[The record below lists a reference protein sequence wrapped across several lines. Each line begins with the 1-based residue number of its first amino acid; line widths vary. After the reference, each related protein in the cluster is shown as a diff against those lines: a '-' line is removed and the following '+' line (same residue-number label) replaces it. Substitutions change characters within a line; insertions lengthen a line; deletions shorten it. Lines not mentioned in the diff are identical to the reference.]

1 MSESTAVAAKG
12 ATRRNGA
19 KGSNGAGGG
28 RSARSLIKL
37 LLVAALL
44 VVLLALPLYVPE
56 FWLRTGFAVFGAI
69 VGAIGLNLLVGTT
82 GQLSLAHAF
91 FLAVGAVSYVFVSG
105 EPGGLGVAD
114 LDGLSF
120 PPIVGMI
127 VGVLLAGLAGLIF
140 SPIAARLRGIYLGV
154 ASLALVFIGIHV
166 LNAWTS
172 VTGGFNGRTAPE
184 FSLFGF
190 TFGNRDPELYVI
202 GVPFRE
208 AERLWYLGLVLALA
222 AYLFAR
228 NILRSRPG
236 RALQTLRDSEVAA
249 AVMGVNVQG
258 YKARIFLV
266 SSMYAGLS
274 GVMYALS
281 IGSIAP
287 ESFGLELSILYLAMI
302 VLGGL
307 GSVNGA
313 VLGAIFVSAL
323 PLVFQRYADIIPF
336 VGGQGGGGLAAGE
349 AARFLFGAAII
360 LVILFEPAGLAGIA
374 NRITGRGRARA
385 RPGGGASTPP
395 PSTDTSTTSTSPS
408 PSDRPAQ
415 GSTT

>member
-1 MSESTAVAAKG
+1 VSESTATTTAPTPRG
-12 ATRRNGA
+12 ATRSGA
-19 KGSNGAGGG
+19 RAAAA
-28 RSARSLIKL
+28 RPRRSLLTTVL
-37 LLVAALL
+37 LAAFL

-56 FWLRTGFAVFGAI
+56 FWLRTGFAAFGAI
-69 VGAIGLNLLVGTT
+69 VGAIGLNLLVGNS

-91 FLAVGAVSYVFVSG
+91 FLAVGAVSYVYVSG
-105 EPGGLGVAD
+105 EAGGLGVAE
-114 LDGLSF
+114 LAGLGL

-140 SPIAARLRGIYLGV
+140 SPLAARLRGIYLGV
-154 ASLALVFIGIHV
+154 ASLALVFIGVHV

-172 VTGGFNGRTAPE
+172 VTGGFNGRAAPE

-190 TFGNRDPELYVI
+190 TFGSRDPELYVL

-208 AERLWYLGLVLALA
+208 AERLWYLGLVLAIG
-222 AYLFAR
+222 AYFFAR
-228 NILRSRPG
+228 NLLRSRPG

-249 AVMGVNVQG
+249 SVMGVNVQR
-258 YKARIFLV
+258 YKASIFLV
-266 SSMYAGLS
+266 SSMYAGLA

-287 ESFGLELSILYLAMI
+287 ESFGLEVSILYLAMI

-313 VLGAIFVSAL
+313 VLGAVFVSAL
-323 PLVFQRYADIIPF
+323 PLVFQRYADIIPL
-336 VGGQGGGGLAAGE
+336 VGGQGQGGLAAGE
-349 AARFLFGAAII
+349 AARFLFGLAII
-360 LVILFEPAGLAGIA
+360 FVILFEPAGLAGIA
-374 NRITGRGRARA
+374 RRITHPGRGRT
-385 RPGGGASTPP
+385 GGRVTEPP
-395 PSTDTSTTSTSPS
+395 PDSSSSSSSPV
-408 PSDRPAQ
+408 PSEKPAQ

>member
-1 MSESTAVAAKG
+1 MSDSTATAASPARG
-12 ATRRNGA
+12 ATRAASRRA
-19 KGSNGAGGG
+19 AAGP
-28 RSARSLIKL
+28 RRSLLRTALLVALVVVL
-37 LLVAALL
+37 LLV
-44 VVLLALPLYVPE
+44 PIYVEE
-56 FWLRTGFAVFGAI
+56 FWLRTGFAVFGAV

-91 FLAVGAVSYVFVSG
+91 FLAVGAVSYVYVSG
-105 EPGGLGVAD
+105 EPGGIGVAQ
-114 LDGLSF
+114 LSGLGL
-120 PPIVGMI
+120 PPVLGMI
-127 VGVLLAGLAGLIF
+127 VGVLLAGLAGLLF
-140 SPIAARLRGIYLGV
+140 SPLAARLRGIYLGV
-154 ASLALVFIGIHV
+154 ASLALVFIGVHV

-172 VTGGFNGRTAPE
+172 VTGGFNGRAAPE

-190 TFGNRDPELYVI
+190 TFGSRNPELYVL

-208 AERLWYLGLVLALA
+208 AERLWYLGLVLAVA

-228 NILRSRPG
+228 NLLRSRPG

-249 AVMGVNVQG
+249 SVMGVNVQG
-258 YKARIFLV
+258 YKARVFLV
-266 SSMYAGLS
+266 SSMYAGLA

-287 ESFGLELSILYLAMI
+287 ESFGLEVSILYLAMI

-313 VLGAIFVSAL
+313 VLGAMFVSAL
-323 PLVFQRYADIIPF
+323 PLVFQRYADVIPF
-336 VGGQGGGGLAAGE
+336 VGGQGEGGLAAGE
-349 AARFLFGAAII
+349 AARFLFGLAII

-374 NRITGRGRARA
+374 RRLTGRGRRGAGGRA
-385 RPGGGASTPP
+385 PDSRSGP
-395 PSTDTSTTSTSPS
+395 PSSSTTTVPS
-408 PSDRPAQ
+408 EKPAQ

>member
-1 MSESTAVAAKG
+1 VSETTATHG
-12 ATRRNGA
+12 ATRSGTRPVA
-19 KGSNGAGGG
+19 SPP
-28 RSARSLIKL
+28 RRSLLRPL
-37 LLVAALL
+37 LLVVAL
-44 VVLLALPLYVPE
+44 VVMLALPLYVEE

-82 GQLSLAHAF
+82 GLLSLAHAF
-91 FLAVGAVSYVFVSG
+91 FLAVGAVTYVFVSG
-105 EPGGLGVAD
+105 ESGGIGLADLSGLGW
-114 LDGLSF
+114 
-120 PPIVGMI
+120 PPLVGMI
-127 VGVLLAGLAGLIF
+127 AGVVLAGLAGLLF

-154 ASLALVFIGIHV
+154 ASLGLVFIGQHV
-166 LNAWTS
+166 LNSWTS
-172 VTGGFNGRTAPE
+172 VTGGFNGRSAPE

-190 TFGNRDPELYVI
+190 SFGNTDPDLFVI

-222 AYLFAR
+222 AYVFAR
-228 NILRSRPG
+228 NLLRSRPG

-249 AVMGVNVQG
+249 SVMGVNVQR
-258 YKARIFLV
+258 YKGRVFLV

-287 ESFGLELSILYLAMI
+287 ESFGLELSILFLAMI

-307 GSVNGA
+307 GSVGGAALGA
-313 VLGAIFVSAL
+313 VFVTAL
-323 PLVFQRYADIIPF
+323 PLVFQRYADVVPF
-336 VGGQGGGGLAAGE
+336 VGGAGEGGLAAGE
-349 AARFLFGAAII
+349 AARYFFGLAII
-360 LVILFEPAGLAGIA
+360 LVVMFEPAGLAGLA
-374 NRITGRGRARA
+374 GRFRRKGRD
-385 RPGGGASTPP
+385 PGGGRTTSRSSAATS
-395 PSTDTSTTSTSPS
+395 SSTTDV

>member
-1 MSESTAVAAKG
+1 VSETTAT
-12 ATRRNGA
+12 ATR
-19 KGSNGAGGG
+19 GSTKAGEP
-28 RSARSLIKL
+28 RAAAPRRSLL
-37 LLVAALL
+37 RPLLVLAVL
-44 VVLLALPLYVPE
+44 VVMLALPLYVEE

-91 FLAVGAVSYVFVSG
+91 FLAAGAVTYVFVSG
-105 EPGGLGVAD
+105 ESGGIGLADLSGLG
-114 LDGLSF
+114 L
-120 PPIVGMI
+120 PPVIGMI
-127 VGVLLAGLAGLIF
+127 AGVLVAGLAGLIF

-154 ASLALVFIGIHV
+154 ASLGLVFIGQHV
-166 LNAWTS
+166 LNSWTS
-172 VTGGFNGRTAPE
+172 VTGGFNGRSAPE

-190 TFGNRDPELYVI
+190 TFGNKDPELFVL

-208 AERLWYLGLVLALA
+208 SERLWYLGLVLALA
-222 AYLFAR
+222 AYLYAR
-228 NILRSRPG
+228 NLLRSRPG

-249 AVMGVNVQG
+249 SVMGVNVQR
-258 YKARIFLV
+258 YKARVFLV

-287 ESFGLELSILYLAMI
+287 ESFGLEVSILYLAMI

-307 GSVNGA
+307 GSVGGA
-313 VLGAIFVSAL
+313 ALGALFVSAL
-323 PLVFQRYADIIPF
+323 PLVFQKYADSVPF
-336 VGGQGGGGLAAGE
+336 VGGPGESGLAAGE
-349 AARFLFGAAII
+349 AARYLFGLAII
-360 LVILFEPAGLAGIA
+360 LVVLFEPAGLAGLA
-374 NRITGRGRARA
+374 GRFRRKGKGRD
-385 RPGGGASTPP
+385 PGGGRPTSRSSAATS
-395 PSTDTSTTSTSPS
+395 SSTTDV

>member
-1 MSESTAVAAKG
+1 MSETTTTTGRG
-12 ATRRNGA
+12 ATRAASRQA
-19 KGSNGAGGG
+19 AA
-28 RSARSLIKL
+28 RPRRSLVKTL
-37 LLVAALL
+37 LLVAFLVLLL
-44 VVLLALPLYVPE
+44 VLPLYAPE
-56 FWLRTGFAVFGAI
+56 FWLRTGFAVFGAV

-91 FLAVGAVSYVFVSG
+91 FLAVGAVSYVYVSG
-105 EPGGLGVAD
+105 EPGGIGIAD
-114 LDGLSF
+114 LSGLGL
-120 PPIVGMI
+120 PPVVGMI
-127 VGVLLAGLAGLIF
+127 VGVLLAGLAGLLF
-140 SPIAARLRGIYLGV
+140 SPLAARLRGIYLGV
-154 ASLALVFIGIHV
+154 ASLALVFIGVHV

-172 VTGGFNGRTAPE
+172 VTGGFNGRSAPE

-190 TFGNRDPELYVI
+190 TFGNSDPQLFVL

-228 NILRSRPG
+228 NLLRSRPG

-249 AVMGVNVQG
+249 SVMGVNVQG
-258 YKARIFLV
+258 YKARVFLV

-287 ESFGLELSILYLAMI
+287 ESFGLEVSILYLAMI

-313 VLGAIFVSAL
+313 VLGAVFVSAL
-323 PLVFQRYADIIPF
+323 PLVFQRYADVIPF
-336 VGGQGGGGLAAGE
+336 VGGQGEGGLAAGE

-374 NRITGRGRARA
+374 RRLTGRGRG
-385 RPGGGASTPP
+385 RPGGSTTEPP
-395 PSTDTSTTSTSPS
+395 PDTPSRSTSPV
-408 PSDRPAQ
+408 PSEKPAQ

>member
-1 MSESTAVAAKG
+1 MSEATATPRGSTRIG
-12 ATRRNGA
+12 APA
-19 KGSNGAGGG
+19 GG
-28 RSARSLIKL
+28 RSAAPRRSFLRPLI
-37 LLVAALL
+37 LVVLL
-44 VVLLALPLYVPE
+44 VVLLALPIYVEE

-91 FLAVGAVSYVFVSG
+91 FLACGAVTYVFVSG
-105 EPGGLGVAD
+105 DSGGIGLADLSGLG
-114 LDGLSF
+114 L
-120 PPIVGMI
+120 PPLVGMI
-127 VGVLLAGLAGLIF
+127 AGVLVAGLAGLLF

-154 ASLALVFIGIHV
+154 ASLGLVFIGQHV
-166 LNAWTS
+166 LNSWTS
-172 VTGGFNGRTAPE
+172 VTGGFNGRSAPE

-190 TFGNRDPELYVI
+190 TFGNRDPELFVV

-208 AERLWYLGLVLALA
+208 AERLWYLGLVLAFL

-228 NILRSRPG
+228 NLLRSRPG

-249 AVMGVNVQG
+249 SVMGVNVQR
-258 YKARIFLV
+258 YKARVFLV

-287 ESFGLELSILYLAMI
+287 ESFGLELSILFLAMI

-307 GSVNGA
+307 GSVGGAAAGA
-313 VLGAIFVSAL
+313 VFVSAL
-323 PLVFQRYADIIPF
+323 PLVFQRYADVVPF
-336 VGGQGGGGLAAGE
+336 VGGAGEGGLAPGE
-349 AARFLFGAAII
+349 AARYFFGLAII
-360 LVILFEPAGLAGIA
+360 LVVMFEPAGLAGFA
-374 NRITGRGRARA
+374 GRFRRKGRD
-385 RPGGGASTPP
+385 PGGGRPTSSSSAA
-395 PSTDTSTTSTSPS
+395 TDSSTTSV

-415 GSTT
+415 GSTS

>member
-1 MSESTAVAAKG
+1 VSEATATSPG
-12 ATRRNGA
+12 ATRAVPRA
-19 KGSNGAGGG
+19 APEPR
-28 RSARSLIKL
+28 RSYVRP
-37 LLVAALL
+37 LVLVILL
-44 VVLLALPLYVPE
+44 VVLLALPIYVEE
-56 FWLRTGFAVFGAI
+56 FWLRTGFAVCGAI
-69 VGAIGLNLLVGTT
+69 VGAIGLNLLVGNT

-91 FLAVGAVSYVFVSG
+91 FLACGAVTYVFMSG
-105 EPGGLGVAD
+105 EPGGIGLAD
-114 LDGLSF
+114 LSGLGW
-120 PPIVGMI
+120 PPLIGMI
-127 VGVLLAGLAGLIF
+127 AGVLVAGLAGLLF

-154 ASLALVFIGIHV
+154 ASLGLVFIGQHV
-166 LNAWTS
+166 LNSWTS
-172 VTGGFNGRTAPE
+172 VTGGFNGRSAPE
-184 FSLFGF
+184 FVLFGF
-190 TFGNRDPELYVI
+190 TFCNRDPELFVV

-228 NILRSRPG
+228 NLLRSRAG

-249 AVMGVNVQG
+249 SVMGVNVQR
-258 YKARIFLV
+258 YKARVFLV

-287 ESFGLELSILYLAMI
+287 ESFGLEVSILYLAMI

-307 GSVNGA
+307 GSVGGS

-323 PLVFQRYADIIPF
+323 PLIFQRYADAVPL
-336 VGGQGGGGLAAGE
+336 VGEGGLAAGE
-349 AARFLFGAAII
+349 AARYLFGLAII
-360 LVILFEPAGLAGIA
+360 LVVMFEPAGLAGLA
-374 NRITGRGRARA
+374 GRFRRKGRD
-385 RPGGGASTPP
+385 PGGGRATR
-395 PSTDTSTTSTSPS
+395 PSSAATSSSTTDV